1 MSEPVLFV
9 GDSVYDTT
17 VRVARLPGA
26 DEKVVGVEAIDAIG
40 GVATNAAVAC
50 ARAGSRARLVSVLGT
65 DPAGRACAEQGAEL
79 GLEFL
84 PEIVP
89 GPANRAVIS
98 LAADGEKQLVLV
110 PGARMYPTVET
121 CRDLDLDGVA
131 WVHTAVYDVE
141 AAAVLSRRC
150 ADAGIPFS
158 IDLEPATFPGGIGDL
173 APHLS
178 GAAVAFCNS
187 RAAEAITGADSA
199 AGAEEV
205 LFGMGVA
212 AVVRTEGS
220 GGASWCTREG
230 TTTVPNP
237 GDAPPVVD
245 TTGAGDCLAG
255 SFAALSVE
263 TGDPLTA
270 LRYAVRAASHSCS
283 RLGGHRSFLTREE
296 LAWIC

>member
-1 MSEPVLFV
+1 MSKTVLFV

-26 DEKVVGVEAIDAIG
+26 DEKVVGVEAVDAIG

-50 ARAGSRARLVSVLGT
+50 ARTGNRARLVSVPGT

-84 PEIVP
+84 PETVP

-110 PGARMYPTVET
+110 PGARMYPTAGT
-121 CRDLDLDGVA
+121 CRGLDLRDVA
-131 WVHTAVYDVE
+131 WVHTAVYDIE
-141 AAAVLSRRC
+141 AAAVLSSRC
-150 ADAGIPFS
+150 AEAGIPLS

-173 APHLS
+173 APHLA

-187 RAAEAITGADSA
+187 RAAQAITGSGPAS
-199 AGAEEV
+199 AEEV

-220 GGASWCTREG
+220 GGASWCTPEG
-230 TTTVPNP
+230 TTTVSNP

-283 RLGGHRSFLTREE
+283 RLGGHRSFLSREE
-296 LAWIC
+296 LAWTC